1 MKKKKALAAIV
12 AVALICCVAIGATL
26 AYLQDTTNVAKNTF
40 TLGKVDIFLDEAV
53 VDKDGKATDER
64 TYTGNTDT
72 FNDDFG
78 YLAIPGKA
86 VDKDPTIHVV
96 ADSED
101 CYVRM
106 KVTLDNAAN
115 FIKVFK
121 AHNPSATNDVA
132 AAIALIPECFVDY
145 DEDVWKVDGA
155 SFDQTNDTVTVTF
168 NYIGSKATDGIV
180 PKSDAQTDLEPII
193 TAVMLPTFVTNSDV
207 AIFPNGFSVEVIAEA
222 IQATGFDDAD
232 AAWTAFDEAA
242 DDTIFG
248 QVQASA
254 NP

>member
-26 AYLQDTTNVAKNTF
+26 AYLQDTTNVAKNTS

-78 YLAIPGKA
+78 YLAIPGKP
-86 VDKDPTIHVV
+86 VDKDPTVHVV

-115 FIKVFK
+115 FIKVYK
-121 AHNPSATNDVA
+121 DHNTGASNDVV
-132 AAIALIPECFVDY
+132 AAIAALKDCFKGY
-145 DEDVWKVDGA
+145 DENVWKVANAKLND
-155 SFDQTNDTVTVTF
+155 NDTVTVTF
-168 NYIGSKATDGIV
+168 NYVGSKATDGVIA
-180 PKSDAQTDLEPII
+180 KSAAQTDLEPII

-207 AIFPNGFSVEVIAEA
+207 ALFPNGFSVEVIAEA